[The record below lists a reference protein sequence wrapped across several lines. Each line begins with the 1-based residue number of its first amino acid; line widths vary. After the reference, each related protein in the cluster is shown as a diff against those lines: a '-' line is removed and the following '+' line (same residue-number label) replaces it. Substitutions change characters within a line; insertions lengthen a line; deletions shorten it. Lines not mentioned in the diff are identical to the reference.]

1 MTKDMDEIAVLVR
14 KALAAEDLSAFN
26 ELLDPAV
33 TWGAPGA
40 HNPSCKNL
48 NQVLAWYQ
56 RGRDAGVRGSVYD
69 VEVLG
74 DRLLVSM
81 SVRGTE
87 NANERGGAALRFQLL
102 TVRSGKVVDIVG
114 FETTRQRLFLTSVSE
129 RRLPLL
135 VRGTGRR
142 LPNRSAAICR

>member
-1 MTKDMDEIAVLVR
+1 MTESMDEIAVLVR
-14 KALAAEDLSAFN
+14 KALAADDLSAFT

-40 HNPSCKNL
+40 HNPTCKNRS
-48 NQVLAWYQ
+48 QVLAWYQ

-74 DRLLVSM
+74 YRLLVTM

-87 NANERGGAALRFQLL
+87 NANERGGAALRFQVL

-114 FETTRQRLFLTSVSE
+114 FDDKTEALSYVS
-129 RRLPLL
+129 
-135 VRGTGRR
+135 
-142 LPNRSAAICR
+142 

>member
-1 MTKDMDEIAVLVR
+1 MTESMDEIAVLVR
-14 KALAAEDLSAFN
+14 KALAADDLSAFT

-40 HNPSCKNL
+40 HNPSCKNR

-87 NANERGGAALRFQLL
+87 NANERGGSAHRFQLL
-102 TVRSGKVVDIVG
+102 TVRSDKVVDIVG
-114 FETTRQRLFLTSVSE
+114 FDDKSEALSCVS
-129 RRLPLL
+129 
-135 VRGTGRR
+135 
-142 LPNRSAAICR
+142 